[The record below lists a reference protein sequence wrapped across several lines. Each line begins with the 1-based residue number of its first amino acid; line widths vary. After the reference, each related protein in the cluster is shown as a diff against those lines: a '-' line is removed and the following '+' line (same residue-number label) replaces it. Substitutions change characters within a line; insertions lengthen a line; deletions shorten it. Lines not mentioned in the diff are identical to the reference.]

1 VQVSVPVIPA
11 AVSSMAVSPMA
22 VSPMA
27 RRVLVVDDEENIRFL
42 LQTALSHAGY
52 EVVTAETGFSAV
64 DRYHNESPDLV
75 LLDVML
81 PDFDGFEV
89 LRRLRANGPTCPVIF
104 LTAKDTTA
112 DQVRGLTLGGD
123 DYVAKPFSLEA
134 LLARVAVQFRR
145 TGKSTDDGVLRYADL
160 VLDTDAHRV
169 ERDGEAIS
177 LSATEFKVLRY
188 LLANAERV
196 LTKDQILDHVWRYDF
211 DGETNIVENYISLTR
226 KKVDSGRSPLIKTI
240 RGVGYTLRKD

>member
-1 VQVSVPVIPA
+1 VTS
-11 AVSSMAVSPMA
+11 
-22 VSPMA
+22 
-27 RRVLVVDDEENIRFL
+27 RVLVVEDEENIRFL
-42 LQTALSHAGY
+42 LQTALTHAGF
-52 EVVTAETGFSAV
+52 EVATAETGRGAV
-64 DRYHNESPDLV
+64 DQYANTSPDVV

-134 LLARVAVQFRR
+134 LLARIQVQLRR
-145 TGKSTDDGVLRYADL
+145 SGKTTDDGTLRYDDL
-160 VLDTDAHRV
+160 TMSVDAHRV
-169 ERDGEAIS
+169 ERSGESIT

-188 LLANAERV
+188 LLTNAERV
-196 LTKDQILDHVWRYDF
+196 ISKDQLLDHVWRYDF
-211 DGETNIVENYISLTR
+211 DGETNIVENYISLVR
-226 KKVDSGRSPLIKTI
+226 KKIDAGRVPLIKTV
-240 RGVGYTLRKD
+240 RGVGYVLRRD